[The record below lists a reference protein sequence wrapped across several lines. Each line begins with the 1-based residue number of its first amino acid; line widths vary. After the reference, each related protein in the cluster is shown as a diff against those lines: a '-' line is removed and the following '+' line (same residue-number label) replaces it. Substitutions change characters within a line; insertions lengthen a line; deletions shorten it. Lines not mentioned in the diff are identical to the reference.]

1 MKRMSALTY
10 NFGIK
15 LRIYPSSQQKKMI
28 KQNYDAQRFTY
39 NEYVGVNRSIYQISK
54 TSRVRQLH
62 GNLPFASPLLNNHE
76 AEQAN
81 LLIKLR
87 ERIATVT
94 NLKHTYVFLQNKE
107 LDSLALANAKQNY
120 KKAWSNY
127 HRIGHGIPQFHKK
140 SNEWAYQTNS
150 MYINN
155 PKHPKKDA
163 YLTNGT
169 VRFIDLHHIRVPKLG
184 ILRVADLRNL
194 VKERISKQIPT
205 RIGTVTIKKTATG
218 DFTLSLQ
225 LASDVPFVKYLPKNG
240 QAIGIDLNLDN
251 FLTESNGSMVN
262 NPRYY
267 RKSKKKLAKLQR
279 ILNRRERRAKKR
291 KCKLANAKNYQ
302 KQRKKVAKLQAH
314 IRQQRQNFLHLLSTT
329 LIKNHDLVVAEEL
342 RSKNLLKNHKLA
354 QSISDV
360 GWRTF
365 LTMLSYKANLY
376 GKEFHTIDPKYTTQR
391 CSHCGTIMGHNGYD
405 KLTLKDREW
414 TCPICQTHHIRDWNA
429 AINIIEKHLGIWSNR
444 DIDEQVQNKIK
455 QRY

>member
-28 KQNYDAQRFTY
+28 KQNYDAQRFAY
-39 NEYVGVNRSIYQISK
+39 NEYVGANRLIYQISK
-54 TSRVRQLH
+54 TSRMRQLH
-62 GNLPFASPLLNNHE
+62 GILPFASPLLNDHE

-94 NLKHTYVFLQNKE
+94 NLKHTYAFLQNKE

-120 KKAWSNY
+120 NKAWSNY
-127 HRIGHGIPQFHKK
+127 HQIGHGIPQFHKK
-140 SNEWAYQTNS
+140 SNEWSYQTNS
-150 MYINN
+150 MYVNN

-184 ILRVADLRNL
+184 ILRIAGLRNL
-194 VKERISKQIPT
+194 IKERINKQIPT
-205 RIGTVTIKKTATG
+205 RIGTVTLKKTAAG

-225 LASDVPFVKYLPKNG
+225 LASDVPFVKHLPKNS

-314 IRQQRQNFLHLLSTT
+314 VKQQRQNFLHLLSTT
-329 LIKNHDLVVAEEL
+329 LVKNHDLVVAEEL
-342 RSKNLLKNHKLA
+342 RSKNLLKNYKLA

-376 GKEFHTIDPKYTTQR
+376 GKEFYTIDPKYTTQR

-429 AINIIEKHLGIWSNR
+429 AINIIEKHLGIWSNH